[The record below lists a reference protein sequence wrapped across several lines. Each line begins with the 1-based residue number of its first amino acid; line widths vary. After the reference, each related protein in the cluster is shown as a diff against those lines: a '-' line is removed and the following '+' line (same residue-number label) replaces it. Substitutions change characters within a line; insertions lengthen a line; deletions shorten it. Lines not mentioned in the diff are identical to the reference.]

1 MLDKKHVV
9 DVPEEAIVKKD
20 RTVLWTIEKRYIK
33 SKQYNHDVRRMIGKT
48 IDDNSRRMYP
58 NDNFIELFPD
68 AYNAALGK
76 KLIPSSQCIGYYA
89 LVKAIV
95 NQLPLYSLL
104 YEVFGK
110 EDTDMI
116 LDYAMYQIIYESDVS
131 QHFESSMA
139 DKAMFSEKLRS
150 DSYLSD
156 YFRDHITEDQTDL
169 FREKWCEEI
178 IRYKKL
184 RGVYLNVDGSNVDC
198 EAEGVTLAELG
209 NDKSHEKTSIVN
221 MMYVV
226 APDGTPVTYYQYR
239 GSTIDQKAVR
249 YMILYLSHVNVK
261 ILGFCVDRGFCSK
274 PNTDM
279 LRANGIEFVMMMT
292 SKPDGFAEARN
303 QLRDLVKFN
312 MEKWID
318 GTELFGDTTT
328 VKMFKNDSVD
338 TYLHMYFDSER
349 CGSATTKLLRRI
361 NSAKRAASNAIRN
374 GKAPNIPD
382 DLREYIDLRKGRG
395 PRTLEMRKDHI
406 QEAIN
411 DMGFH
416 GIATSKEMT
425 ALQAHDIYMARDSSE
440 KQYMFMKSKLGM
452 DKYRTASDESICGK
466 QFVAFIAGIIRNEI
480 RLGSEK
486 LIKATERPD
495 VYSVPAIIKEVGKTK
510 IKRLP
515 GNVYSLVNDRKV
527 NNITML
533 NQFGVTDSV
542 LNELAVIQGRRL
554 KRVIK

>member
-9 DVPEEAIVKKD
+9 EVPENAIVKKD

-33 SKQYNHDVRRMIGKT
+33 EKQYNHDVRRMIGKT
-48 IDDNSRRMYP
+48 LDDTDQKMYP

-68 AYNAALGK
+68 AYNAVIKGK
-76 KLIPSSQCIGYYA
+76 PIPSSQCIGYYA
-89 LVKAIV
+89 LIKVIAE
-95 NQLPLYSLL
+95 QLSLL
-104 YEVFGK
+104 DLLYKVFGK

-139 DKAMFSEKLRS
+139 DKAIFSEKVRS

-156 YFRDHITEDQTDL
+156 YFRDNITEDKTDL
-169 FREKWCEEI
+169 FRELWCEWI
-178 IRYKKL
+178 IKHKKL
-184 RGVYLNVDGSNVDC
+184 SGVYLNVDGSNVDC

-249 YMILYLSHVNVK
+249 YIIQYLSHVHVR

-279 LRANGIEFVMMMT
+279 LRENGIDFVMMMT
-292 SKPDGFAEARN
+292 SKPEGFAESRN
-303 QLRDLVKFN
+303 MLRDLVKFN

-318 GTELFGDTTT
+318 GTELFGDTIT
-328 VKMFKNDSVD
+328 VRMFKEDTVD

-349 CGSATTKLLRRI
+349 CGTATTKLLRRI
-361 NSAKRAASNAIRN
+361 NSAKKSALKAIRN
-374 GKAPNIPD
+374 KKEVNIPS
-382 DLREYIDLRKGRG
+382 DLKTYIDVRKGGG
-395 PRTLEMRKDHI
+395 PKTLEVYSDNI
-406 QEAIN
+406 QEAIDN
-411 DMGFH
+411 MGFH

-452 DKYRTASDESICGK
+452 DKYRTSSDESICGK
-466 QFVAFIAGIIRNEI
+466 QFVAFIAGILRNEI
-480 RLGSEK
+480 RIGSEK
-486 LIKATERPD
+486 LINETERPD
-495 VYSVPAIIKEVGKTK
+495 VYSVPAIIKEVGTTK
-510 IKRLP
+510 IKRMP
-515 GNVYSLVNDRKV
+515 GNVYALVNDRKV
-527 NNITML
+527 KNVTML
-533 NQFGVTDSV
+533 NQFGVTEDV
-542 LNELAVIQGRRL
+542 LNEIAVKQGKRL
-554 KRVIK
+554 KKVIR